1 MGDVF
6 KDIIPEFFVNA
17 IVKGDHIS
25 CWLKGREFSI
35 MRESMQDILEIRTTT
50 LDISLQYD
58 ERREK
63 LEPLIEILGG
73 QLKEKNLHTITFTPE
88 MWALAYIMIFNLYSV
103 KNLKN
108 LSGPRTIFLFDLF
121 TYKEINICS
130 HIYHLFIK
138 SITKGNSTTILK
150 HCHVSYFKVKGE
162 DSKWIS
168 SNAKGR
174 SY

>member
-1 MGDVF
+1 MDERTWTKLLNPMGDVF
-6 KDIIPEFFVNA
+6 KDIIQEFFVNA

-88 MWALAYIMIFNLYSV
+88 M
-103 KNLKN
+103 
-108 LSGPRTIFLFDLF
+108 
-121 TYKEINICS
+121 
-130 HIYHLFIK
+130 
-138 SITKGNSTTILK
+138 
-150 HCHVSYFKVKGE
+150 
-162 DSKWIS
+162 
-168 SNAKGR
+168 
-174 SY
+174 